1 MANPFPLRR
10 TILQIKSDWDN
21 APDSRQ
27 PNNTL
32 HCPVIHGLTA
42 DFDIGRHELVLQP
55 A

>member
-10 TILQIKSDWDN
+10 TIFQIKSDWDN

-32 HCPVIHGLTA
+32 HRLVIHGLTA
-42 DFDIGRHELVLQP
+42 DFDTGRPELVVQP